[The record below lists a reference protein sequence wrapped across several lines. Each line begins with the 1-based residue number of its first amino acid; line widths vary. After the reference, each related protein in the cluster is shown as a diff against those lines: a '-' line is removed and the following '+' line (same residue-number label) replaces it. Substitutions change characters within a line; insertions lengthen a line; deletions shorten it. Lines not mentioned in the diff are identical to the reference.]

1 MFFVLMASLPIARA
15 QSFPSRPIRLVV
27 PFTAGGTTD
36 VIARTVS
43 NEVGAQ
49 FGQQFVL
56 DNRGGAN
63 GIIGSDIVAKA
74 APDGYTMMHIS
85 VAFAINPSTY
95 KKLPFD
101 PIRDF
106 TPITNPIVGHGALL
120 MVHPT
125 VPARSLNELIAV
137 AKKQQLVFSSPGIG
151 NVLHLIN
158 EAFNARAGIRMLHV
172 PYKGSNPALVALLGA
187 ESQVM
192 VVPPLTA
199 TPYVKSER
207 LRALAYSGG
216 KRLETLP
223 EIPTIAEAALPGFQ
237 IDTGWHAWFAPAKM
251 PERMVTQI
259 YDAIRKALQ
268 SPKMRDVFVTAGY
281 QPVADPPAVF
291 QKNVANDIRRWGE
304 IVKAAGITPE

>member
-1 MFFVLMASLPIARA
+1 MPFPPGGATDVNARA
-15 QSFPSRPIRLVV
+15 LAKEMESSLGQPIVV
-27 PFTAGGTTD
+27 
-36 VIARTVS
+36 
-43 NEVGAQ
+43 
-49 FGQQFVL
+49 

>member
-1 MFFVLMASLPIARA
+1 MPFPPGGATDVNARA
-15 QSFPSRPIRLVV
+15 LAREMEGSLGQPIVV
-27 PFTAGGTTD
+27 
-36 VIARTVS
+36 
-43 NEVGAQ
+43 
-49 FGQQFVL
+49 

-63 GIIGSDIVAKA
+63 GIIGSDIVAKS
-74 APDGYTMMHIS
+74 APDGYTLMHIS

-106 TPITNPIVGHGALL
+106 TPITNPVVGNGALL
-120 MVHPT
+120 MVHPA
-125 VPARSLNELIAV
+125 VPARTLGELIAV

-207 LRALAYSGG
+207 LRALAYSGA
-216 KRLETLP
+216 KRLDTLP
-223 EIPTIAEAALPGFQ
+223 DIPTISKAALSGFQ
-237 IDTGWHAWFAPAKM
+237 SDTGWHAWFGPAKM

-259 YDAIRKALQ
+259 YDAIRTALH
-268 SPKMRDVFVTAGY
+268 SPRMRDLFIAAGY

-291 QKNVANDIRRWGE
+291 QKNVPLDIKRWGE
-304 IVKAAGITPE
+304 IVKSAGITPE